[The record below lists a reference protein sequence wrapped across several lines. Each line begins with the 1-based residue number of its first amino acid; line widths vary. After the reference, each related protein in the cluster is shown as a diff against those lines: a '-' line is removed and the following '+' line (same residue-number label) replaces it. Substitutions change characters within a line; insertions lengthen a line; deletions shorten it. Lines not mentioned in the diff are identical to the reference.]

1 LVGDVPADVH
11 RLVQN
16 PEDVDRT
23 LAGKTIEDE
32 MSTTALVPCDMER
45 AQARLNLVASV
56 AVGHKRIGGHCAE
69 RGNERLAIDRCLASP
84 ELLGRPLKDGQK
96 VVLGWLGQ
104 ANAPASPP
112 LRHFLAPRSPRFDN
126 PIRYLAQVGLQS
138 SWLSKLCVRASLD
151 RGDSSRRRG
160 AQRLQ
165 LGRVLG
171 LAPFD
176 EAQALPNNLAGIL
189 VAAGLHQEL
198 NKLLLV
204 VREDNIA
211 GRHVEILAGL
221 ADYANH
227 HTR

>member
-1 LVGDVPADVH
+1 MPADVH

-16 PEDVDRT
+16 PEDVDRS

-32 MSTTALVPCDMER
+32 MSSSSAVSSDMEGAQTGLDLVP
-45 AQARLNLVASV
+45 SV
-56 AVGHKRIGGHCAE
+56 AVGHKRIGGYCAE

-84 ELLGRPLKDGQK
+84 ELLGRPLKDGHK
-96 VVLGWLGQ
+96 VVLCWLGQ

-138 SWLSKLCVRASLD
+138 SWLSELCVRASLD

-176 EAQALPNNLAGIL
+176 EAQALPNNLAGTL
-189 VAAGLHQEL
+189 VAAGLHQRL
-198 NKLLLV
+198 NELLLV
-204 VREDNIA
+204 VSQDNVA
-211 GRHVEILAGL
+211 RRHIQILAVL

-227 HTR
+227 QTR

>member
-1 LVGDVPADVH
+1 
-11 RLVQN
+11 
-16 PEDVDRT
+16 
-23 LAGKTIEDE
+23 
-32 MSTTALVPCDMER
+32 MSTTALVPCDVER

-56 AVGHKRIGGHCAE
+56 AVGHKRIGGQCAE
-69 RGNERLAIDRCLASP
+69 RVDERLAIDHCLLPP
-84 ELLGRPLKDGQK
+84 ELLDRPLNDGRK
-96 VVLGWLGQ
+96 GALGWLRQ

-165 LGRVLG
+165 LGRVLC

-176 EAQALPNNLAGIL
+176 EAEALPNHL
-189 VAAGLHQEL
+189 
-198 NKLLLV
+198 
-204 VREDNIA
+204 
-211 GRHVEILAGL
+211 
-221 ADYANH
+221 
-227 HTR
+227 